1 MTNPA
6 GQQIALSQVA
16 SLERTDSA
24 REILRRDR
32 QNVATISANTA
43 GRPLGALTA
52 DIKARMAAPRGF
64 PFGYKVSY
72 TGDQAN
78 MSSSFGSLSWALA
91 ASLLLVFMILV
102 VLYESFLTPFIRM
115 LSIPCGIIGA
125 LARWP
130 SRASPSA
137 SSPSSGS
144 SCWTG

>member
-1 MTNPA
+1 MTTRR
-6 GQQIALSQVA
+6 A
-16 SLERTDSA
+16 SRSPLPRWQRFSRTDSA

-52 DIKARMAAPRGF
+52 DIKAKMRGVPI
-64 PFGYKVSY
+64 PFGYTVGY

-78 MSSSFGSLSWALA
+78 MSSSFGSLSWALG

-115 LSIPCGIIGA
+115 LSSPAGSSG
-125 LARWP
+125 P
-130 SRASPSA
+130 SRPLPSPGRPSA
-137 SSPSSGS
+137 PFPSSGS